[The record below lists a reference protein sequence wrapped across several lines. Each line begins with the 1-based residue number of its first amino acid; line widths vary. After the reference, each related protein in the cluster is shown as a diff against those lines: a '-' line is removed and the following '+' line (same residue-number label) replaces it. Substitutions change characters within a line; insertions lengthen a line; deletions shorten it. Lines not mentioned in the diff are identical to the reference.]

1 MSVTVPV
8 RAPGA
13 VTRPTKRRRWSLG
26 TPFSYMAAVVIAGIT
41 LVPILYVVV
50 SGFRTEAAINTTP
63 VAWPHPWIFSNYTA
77 ILGSSA
83 FWHYVGNSLF
93 IAAVA
98 TGLSVGLGSLA
109 SFALARY
116 SFKGRE
122 AFFGLFMVGLLF
134 PAGVASLPLYL
145 WLRKLGLLENL
156 MGVALPEAAFSLPY
170 TIFILRPFLRAVP
183 GELEDAAV
191 VDGASRFKFFRMV
204 LIPLSRPALTTVAIL
219 AFIGSWNAYLLPLLV
234 FNDPIHYTL
243 PLGVASFQS
252 TYSQN
257 TAEIL
262 AFAALSMVPALAFF
276 VLAERRIVGSL
287 TGAVKG

>member
-1 MSVTVPV
+1 MAGSK
-8 RAPGA
+8 
-13 VTRPTKRRRWSLG
+13 RPRWSFG
-26 TPFSYMAAVVIAGIT
+26 TPFSYAAALVTVGIT

-50 SGFRTEAAINTTP
+50 SGFRTSADINTSP
-63 VAWPHPWIFSNYTA
+63 VAWPHPWVFSNYTG
-77 ILGSSA
+77 ILSSA
-83 FWHYVGNSLF
+83 SFWHNVGNSLF
-93 IAAVA
+93 IAVVA
-98 TGLSVGLGSLA
+98 TALAVSLGSLA
-109 SFALARY
+109 AFALARY

-145 WLRKLGLLENL
+145 WLRKIGLLENL

-191 VDGASRFKFFRMV
+191 VDGASRLRFFRSV
-204 LIPLSRPALTTVAIL
+204 LLPLSKPAITTVSIL
-219 AFIGSWNAYLLPLLV
+219 AFISSWNAYLLPLLV
-234 FNDPIHYTL
+234 FNDPVHYTL

-257 TAEIL
+257 TGAIL
-262 AFAALSMVPALAFF
+262 AFAALSMVPALALFS
-276 VLAERRIVGSL
+276 LAERRIVGGL
-287 TGAVKG
+287 TGAIKG